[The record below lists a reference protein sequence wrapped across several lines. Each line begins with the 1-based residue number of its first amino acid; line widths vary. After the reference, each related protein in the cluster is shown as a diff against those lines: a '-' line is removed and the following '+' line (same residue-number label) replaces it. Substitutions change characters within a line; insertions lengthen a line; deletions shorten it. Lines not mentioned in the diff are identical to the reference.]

1 MIIEMVQR
9 SQVTISD
16 GRHKGI
22 VAERLYTMLWEKI
35 DEIYTGE
42 IHVFEKHTRLNILLH
57 WITARSFSILYNRHN
72 QWRDR
77 DNN

>member
-42 IHVFEKHTRLNILLH
+42 IHVFEKTYKAKYTTPLDYCQI
-57 WITARSFSILYNRHN
+57 I
-72 QWRDR
+72 
-77 DNN
+77 